1 MQLANKIKELNN
13 MTISVEVE
21 CAICYMQKISPFLYN
36 EGSEDIWRIIKH
48 AWDNHIANIIHD

>member
-36 EGSEDIWRIIKH
+36 EGSEDIWHIIKCT
-48 AWDNHIANIIHD
+48 